1 VRVTWGNY
9 LNFLLR
15 GDGYYHLYFVVVI
28 LQVYIFLPFII
39 YVISHLHVRFRHILL
54 ISIGVQV
61 ACYYLYEFYI
71 IHYFPRSTR
80 VMIWYLVV
88 ILIGVWIGINY
99 ETYCKKKRYIT
110 AFVPIAMVSG
120 ILYTYLYHL
129 SNIGQRVSSGKLNLV
144 WYMYVSSM
152 PLLLLH
158 ISKKVNIR
166 FFERAG
172 QLSFGIYLMHPLFL
186 FIMYR
191 MNATVNV
198 ILYDILGFFI
208 IYSLSYTITKWLG
221 ATPWGKYIVG

>member
-1 VRVTWGNY
+1 MSECARLTSLIATQPAVPNRVRRRDAGLYRHRRRRRHRRRHVVECLASKYEQSERIGLQQRWQVSAST
-9 LNFLLR
+9 LR
-15 GDGYYHLYFVVVI
+15 TASGYPGQTPISDYQPPTRPGDN
-28 LQVYIFLPFII
+28 
-39 YVISHLHVRFRHILL
+39 
-54 ISIGVQV
+54 
-61 ACYYLYEFYI
+61 
-71 IHYFPRSTR
+71 T
-80 VMIWYLVV
+80 
-88 ILIGVWIGINY
+88 
-99 ETYCKKKRYIT
+99 
-110 AFVPIAMVSG
+110 FVPIAMVSG